1 MIQFVPSE
9 ATDLSS
15 LARIKDLE
23 ALKGN
28 SEALAA
34 DEPNPPQRT
43 TESARKWKERAK
55 AALDAAAQKADT
67 GATSQEV
74 ALKKIDDKVVP
85 SEDTDLSSLAK
96 IKDLKAPKGNLGVL
110 TADEPVE
117 MPSSAASDAPSVSS
131 GF

>member
-15 LARIKDLE
+15 LARIKNLE

-55 AALDAAAQKADT
+55 AALDAAAQKA
-67 GATSQEV
+67 
-74 ALKKIDDKVVP
+74 DDKVVP